1 MRIGQTMGNYY
12 QNLSETQTQ
21 DKQRKQKKVMS
32 DSVEDTT
39 DSYDP
44 GEAWELHQKQKE
56 HALSPEENEYY
67 HSARRNDP
75 KLDIAMY
82 ESDKAEVLKE
92 VGQVQNILM
101 KASNG
106 QELTEEEKEMV
117 RNDPALQMEIARRQ
131 MERFQMRS

>member
-21 DKQRKQKKVMS
+21 DKQKKVMS

-106 QELTEEEKEMV
+106 QELTQEEKEMV